1 MTEQIDFVVLWVDGT
16 DPDWQKERA
25 YYILKEKDNG
35 STSNRYRNWELMQYW
50 FRGVEQFASWVHR
63 VFFVTNGQIPKW
75 LNVKHPKLRI
85 VLHEEYI
92 PKQFLPTFNS
102 NVIELWLHRI
112 PDLGEQFVLF
122 NDDMFLTAPVCPEDF
137 FQKRM
142 PCDSALMD
150 IATAP
155 HPKDCF
161 PHMMINNI
169 AVINQHFRKKE
180 VIKRNLHKFYT
191 LRYGVDLLRNVCLAP
206 FRYFSCFRDS
216 HLPSSY
222 LKSTFVKVWQEEGEI
237 LERCSQNRFRSKT
250 DVTHWLMKCW
260 QICEG
265 NFVARSTGWGH
276 HFELWEDDV
285 EQICHCLETKK
296 YRAVCLNDSKEEID
310 FEEIRKKLKDSFERL
325 FPEPSLY
332 EETGVR
338 GKTYEIGD

>member
-1 MTEQIDFVVLWVDGT
+1 MLLSGLQVSSGC
-16 DPDWQKERA
+16 
-25 YYILKEKDNG
+25 N
-35 STSNRYRNWELMQYW
+35 
-50 FRGVEQFASWVHR
+50 
-63 VFFVTNGQIPKW
+63 
-75 LNVKHPKLRI
+75 HPEMW
-85 VLHEEYI
+85 H
-92 PKQFLPTFNS
+92 LP
-102 NVIELWLHRI
+102 
-112 PDLGEQFVLF
+112 VLF

-142 PCDSALMD
+142 PCDCALMD

-161 PHMMINNI
+161 PHMMINNF

-250 DVTHWLMKCW
+250 DVTHWLMKC
-260 QICEG
+260 
-265 NFVARSTGWGH
+265 VANIR
-276 HFELWEDDV
+276 LW
-285 EQICHCLETKK
+285 KK
-296 YRAVCLNDSKEEID
+296 NWISMKL
-310 FEEIRKKLKDSFERL
+310 RK
-325 FPEPSLY
+325 
-332 EETGVR
+332 
-338 GKTYEIGD
+338 